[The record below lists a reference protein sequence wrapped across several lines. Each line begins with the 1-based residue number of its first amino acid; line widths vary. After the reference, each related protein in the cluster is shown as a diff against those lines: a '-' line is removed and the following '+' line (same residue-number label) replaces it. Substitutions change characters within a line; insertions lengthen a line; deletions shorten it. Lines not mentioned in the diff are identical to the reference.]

1 MKAIVVGLGGI
12 GSNLLESLCR
22 TLLFSKSELCPRS
35 VLLVDGDRYQPKN
48 RDRQRVGSLG
58 NKAEVARNLMKATFP
73 PLDISAEPEFIS
85 SKNIRKIIKNG
96 DAVFSCV
103 DNHATRKL
111 ISDHFQR
118 LKNGLFISGGNEKI
132 DGNIQICH
140 KRGGAYLTPPITH
153 LHPEI
158 ENPKDK
164 NPADRNCG
172 EMLEVDGD
180 AQILAVN
187 VMIAGMMLG
196 AFTLYLRDGK
206 TPYSEAFYD
215 LEEGAMASVM
225 RH

>member
-1 MKAIVVGLGGI
+1 MGAVIVGLGGI

-22 TLLFSKSELCPRS
+22 TILFSKSELCPRS
-35 VLLVDGDRYQPKN
+35 VLLVDGDKYQPKN
-48 RDRQRVGSLG
+48 RNRQRVGSLG
-58 NKAEVARNLMKATFP
+58 NKAEVARGLMKITFP

-85 SKNIRKIIKNG
+85 SKNISKFIKNG
-96 DAVFSCV
+96 DVVFSCV

-111 ISDHFQR
+111 LSDHFKK
-118 LKNGLFISGGNEKI
+118 LKNGLLISGGNEKI

-140 KRGGAYLTPPITH
+140 KQGGVYLTPLITY

-172 EMLEVDGD
+172 EILEVDGD

-215 LEEGAMASVM
+215 LEEGSMVSVM
-225 RH
+225 R